1 MKMILFVLNNPA
13 KLQDLLE
20 AWQKAGASGATVFYS
35 TGMGRIHQSAA
46 LRDDLPLMP
55 SLSDFFASNTDLS
68 RTLFTIVENDETVRR
83 VMAATRTVVGDLYQ
97 PGTGLLV
104 VLPVDLT
111 DGLILCPDDQK

>member
-1 MKMILFVLNNPA
+1 MKLILFVLNDPA
-13 KLQDLLE
+13 KLQELLE

-55 SLSDFFASNTDLS
+55 SLSDFFESNTDLS
-68 RTLFTIVENDETVRR
+68 RTLFTIVKNDETVRR

-97 PGTGLLV
+97 PGTGLLA

-111 DGLILCPDDQK
+111 DGLILCPDDQE